1 MAKQKQNAPQRSPE
15 IRKKIITRIAVTGFI
30 GVAFFIGLN
39 WYVYGSTYTVVEA
52 LLQTAIFLGVWWGV
66 QVLLNYRLFFPKDL

>member
-15 IRKKIITRIAVTGFI
+15 IRKKIITRIAITGVI
-30 GVAFFIGLN
+30 GVVFFIGLN
-39 WYVYGSTYTVVEA
+39 WYVYRSTYTVVEA

-66 QVLLNYRLFFPKDL
+66 QILLNYRLLFPKDL